1 MATTTTDLKHAHAGR
16 AIFTKYHAPTN
27 RLGARV
33 RAWLAG
39 DEDKR
44 ANFVHQWDYET
55 EGQGNATQAALH
67 LLTFLRAEGYHR
79 SKRAVALVSTYL
91 GDGSYCFAI
100 CTDDDAEHANTVQI
114 IEHVNTETAD
124 NA

>member
-1 MATTTTDLKHAHAGR
+1 MATTKTELKHAHAGR
-16 AIFTKYHAPTN
+16 AIFTQYHAPTN

-44 ANFVHQWDYET
+44 PNFVHQWDYET
-55 EGQGNATQAALH
+55 EGQGNATQAALK

-79 SKRAVALVSTYL
+79 PKKATAVVSTYL
-91 GDGSYCFAI
+91 GDGRYCFAF
-100 CTDDDAEHANTVQI
+100 CTDADAEEAKTVSI
-114 IEHVNTETAD
+114 IENTEQETSP